1 MLGHRTLTPEDYLD
15 ILKRRFWIVA
25 IPAVLL
31 AIAGVAATFFI
42 APRFLSQ
49 TLVIIDQ
56 QKVPG
61 EYVTPVISSDIDSR
75 LASMKEQMLSRSR
88 IQPIIERYNLYSTK
102 NMSMDDRIDTVR
114 KGISITPIHSEIAHS
129 GGLPGFFISFEAND
143 ARTAQLVCGE
153 ITSLFLSANLKS
165 REDSAVGTTDF
176 LKSQLADA
184 KRNLDEQD
192 AKLAAFQRQYI
203 GKLPGEASPNMNML
217 TSLNTQLEGANQALA
232 RMEQD
237 KVYGNSLLA
246 EQLQTASA
254 TVSTPA
260 AAATA
265 GVAPQVQQAEL
276 QSLLA
281 QETELTSHYTDDYP
295 DVIAIRR
302 KIGDLRKK
310 MADSANAPAPA
321 AVAPPVSTAST
332 ARHPE
337 SPAIQQLRAQ
347 LRALDLSIQAKRA
360 EQAQIQSDVRTY
372 QDRIQSS
379 PLVEEQYKELTRDY
393 TTAETFYNDLLTK
406 MNHSKMA
413 TDLERAQQGE
423 QFRIMDEPNLPD
435 GPTFPKRSVFAL
447 GGLAVGLALGLLIV
461 GLLEYRDTALRTERD
476 VWAFTQLPT
485 LAVIAYSGEVFTP
498 RDSEKKPGLF
508 GRFRRRPK
516 LKEANETLPRTGQ
529 AHV

>member
-15 ILKRRFWIVA
+15 ILKRRLWIVA
-25 IPAVLL
+25 VPAVLL

-102 NMSMDDRIDTVR
+102 NMSMDDRIDAVR

-203 GKLPGEASPNMNML
+203 GKLPGEATPNMNML

-246 EQLQTASA
+246 EQLQMASTSVA
-254 TVSTPA
+254 SPA

-281 QETELTSHYTDDYP
+281 QEAELTSHYTDDYP

-310 MADSANAPAPA
+310 MAESANAPAPA
-321 AVAPPVSTAST
+321 AIAAVPAST
-332 ARHPE
+332 SRHPE

-347 LRALDLSIQAKRA
+347 LRALDQSIQAKRA
-360 EQAQIQSDVRTY
+360 EQGQIQSDVRTY

-447 GGLAVGLALGLLIV
+447 GGLAVGLAFGLLIV

-498 RDSEKKPGLF
+498 RAIEMKPGLLK
-508 GRFRRRPK
+508 RFKRKPK
-516 LKEANETLPRTGQ
+516 LKDSNETVSRTGQ